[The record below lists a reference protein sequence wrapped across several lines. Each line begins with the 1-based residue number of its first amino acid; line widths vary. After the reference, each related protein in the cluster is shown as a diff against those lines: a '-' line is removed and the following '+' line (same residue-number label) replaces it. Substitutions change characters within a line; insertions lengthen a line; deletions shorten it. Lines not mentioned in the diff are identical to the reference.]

1 MAARKTNGSKG
12 LQENQK
18 TDAVVATEQMMRI
31 GLAALSERVRVLEN
45 AVASI
50 GLEET
55 QKKGLFSWLTSKRR

>member
-1 MAARKTNGSKG
+1 MSARRTNTRKSS
-12 LQENQK
+12 LEDQK
-18 TDAVVATEQMMRI
+18 IEPVVTAEQMMRI

-50 GLEET
+50 GTETT